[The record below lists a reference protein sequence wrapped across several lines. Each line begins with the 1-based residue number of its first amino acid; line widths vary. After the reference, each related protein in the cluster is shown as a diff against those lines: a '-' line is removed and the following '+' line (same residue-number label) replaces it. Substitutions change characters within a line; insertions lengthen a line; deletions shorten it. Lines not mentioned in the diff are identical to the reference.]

1 MRSSAY
7 CDLPRLPG
15 RPMAIQPRKPVSE
28 TGKSAPPSAG
38 AVFRDRYPDHL
49 NVMEETF
56 MPTSKQSPA
65 VQSMRKEQK
74 EQRTRARMSE
84 LDTGLEGTFPAS
96 DPISATR
103 SAVSVVRV
111 DAEAANS
118 AMRQQAAFG
127 SPLVSKTARTAK
139 ADGWSAVR
147 EIEDRI
153 RKQPLTAVAVV
164 AALAWVFGA
173 TR

>member
-1 MRSSAY
+1 
-7 CDLPRLPG
+7 
-15 RPMAIQPRKPVSE
+15 
-28 TGKSAPPSAG
+28 
-38 AVFRDRYPDHL
+38 
-49 NVMEETF
+49 

-118 AMRQQAAFG
+118 AMRQQPALG
-127 SPLVSKTARTAK
+127 SPLVSKTPHIAK
-139 ADGWSAVR
+139 AGGRSAVR

-173 TR
+173 MR